1 MPELNPKQQGRRQRG
16 RRGPRHPRGPRR
28 RNNVVMVR
36 VDEENLSRIDE
47 LVESGQFNSRS
58 EATAFLIDEGIKSKQ
73 QMFSKMAEKISQIQG
88 LRAELE
94 AMIAEDTEPPEPVKQ
109 KIDEIKQKTDET
121 RDNGEES
128 Q

>member
-1 MPELNPKQQGRRQRG
+1 MPELNPRQQGRRQRG

-36 VDEENLSRIDE
+36 VDTENLSRIDE

-73 QMFSKMAEKISQIQG
+73 QIFDKMAEKISQIQG
-88 LRAELE
+88 LRDELE
-94 AMIAEDTEPPEPVKQ
+94 AMIAEDAKPSESAEQ
-109 KIDEIKQKTDET
+109 KIDETPDS
-121 RDNGEES
+121 GEES